1 MKEKFKKRKTP
12 FIVIAIFLLFWMFGI
27 AVGEPTRVIE
37 QAKSICLECI
47 GIG

>member
-1 MKEKFKKRKTP
+1 MKEKFKKRKAP